1 MTIVCLLGWPHDI
14 AGQATKKGG
23 DSMKKS
29 VELETPESD
38 DEIKKHIIEL
48 DSQYQRAVKMNDA
61 AIMDRILADDF
72 ILVTG
77 RGKVYSRSDL
87 LKEARNGKTVYE
99 HQEDTNQTVRVWGDT
114 AVITGLLW
122 EKGVSNGKAFDKKLW
137 FSDVYKR
144 TFHGWKYVFA
154 QASIPLPDSP

>member
-1 MTIVCLLGWPHDI
+1 MKPKSQTIFVFLTIVCLLGWLHDI
-14 AGQATKKGG
+14 AGQAKKKGG
-23 DSMKKS
+23 GSMKKS

-87 LKEARNGKTVYE
+87 LKEARNGKTRLGR
-99 HQEDTNQTVRVWGDT
+99 HRGNNRV
-114 AVITGLLW
+114 AV
-122 EKGVSNGKAFDKKLW
+122 GK
-137 FSDVYKR
+137 R
-144 TFHGWKYVFA
+144 CE
-154 QASIPLPDSP
+154 